1 MLTPKRKKSSAMAE
15 LMGEIDAQLETMRR
29 GFDPGEKV
37 SGVVVSVGI
46 DVIVVDLNSKMQGI
60 IDIDQWPADK
70 DLPEEGD
77 YIEAYFVEVR
87 DGAARLSAA
96 IGGSDAA
103 VNQSIQQA
111 YDTQLPL
118 EGKYEKEINGGYEV
132 SIAGQR
138 AFCPFSQVSLYRR
151 SDDEE
156 SPVGKSTT
164 FIVIEFEPEEHT
176 LVVSHRAVLERD
188 RADKREALKAE
199 LREGDLC
206 DGVVTKLM
214 PFGVFVDIGGVE
226 GLIPIREISWDR
238 TVKPYDILSEGQA
251 VNVQVISID
260 WDNNKF
266 SFSLRATSSDPWYE
280 YIGKFGS
287 GSYVSGTVV
296 KLMPFGVFVQLEP
309 GVEGLVPIS
318 RLGGGR
324 RITHPRECVKEGDVL
339 DLQIDSVDEERKRI
353 SLKVVDK
360 RIQSLSPGEI
370 ATASH
375 LKGIVD
381 GVRDFGVFVKLSE
394 DKTGLLH
401 VGECEIERGGN
412 MVAKMEAKY
421 PHGSEIDVVV
431 KAIDGDRISLA
442 LPAKTGSKL
451 EKEEAE
457 DLGAM
462 MRSNNR
468 MATDA
473 SISSIGSMLDNII
486 KGE

>member
-1 MLTPKRKKSSAMAE
+1 MLTPKRRKSSAMAE
-15 LMGEIDAQLETMRR
+15 LMGEIDAQLETLRR

-37 SGVVVSVGI
+37 RGIVVSVGV
-46 DVIVVDLNSKMQGI
+46 DYIVVDLNSKMQGI
-60 IDIDQWPADK
+60 IEIDQWPADR

-77 YIEAYFVEVR
+77 DIEAYFVEVR
-87 DGAARLSAA
+87 DGAARLSAG

-103 VNQSIQQA
+103 ISQSIQQA
-111 YDTQLPL
+111 YDTQLPV

-151 SDDEE
+151 AEVEE

-164 FIVIEFEPEEHT
+164 FLVTEFEPEEHT

-188 RADKREALKAE
+188 RSEKREALKAE
-199 LREGDLC
+199 LREGDLR
-206 DGVVTKLM
+206 DGVVTKIM

-226 GLIPIREISWDR
+226 GLIPMREISWDR
-238 TVKPYDILSEGQA
+238 TVKPEDVLEEGQS
-251 VNVQVISID
+251 VNVQIISLD
-260 WDNNKF
+260 WEAGKF
-266 SFSLRATSSDPWYE
+266 SFSLRATSADPWYE
-280 YIGKFGS
+280 YMGKFGP

-339 DLQIDSVDEERKRI
+339 DLQIDSVDDERKRI

-360 RIQSLSPGEI
+360 RVQSLTPGEI
-370 ATASH
+370 AVASH

-421 PHGSEIDVVV
+421 PQDSEIEVVV
-431 KAIDGDRISLA
+431 KAIEGDRISLA
-442 LPAKTGSKL
+442 LPAQNDPDT

-468 MATDA
+468 IAADA

-486 KGE
+486 KNE

>member
-1 MLTPKRKKSSAMAE
+1 M
-15 LMGEIDAQLETMRR
+15 
-29 GFDPGEKV
+29 
-37 SGVVVSVGI
+37 
-46 DVIVVDLNSKMQGI
+46 
-60 IDIDQWPADK
+60 
-70 DLPEEGD
+70 
-77 YIEAYFVEVR
+77 
-87 DGAARLSAA
+87 
-96 IGGSDAA
+96 
-103 VNQSIQQA
+103 
-111 YDTQLPL
+111 
-118 EGKYEKEINGGYEV
+118 
-132 SIAGQR
+132 
-138 AFCPFSQVSLYRR
+138 
-151 SDDEE
+151 
-156 SPVGKSTT
+156 
-164 FIVIEFEPEEHT
+164 
-176 LVVSHRAVLERD
+176 VSHRAVLERD
-188 RADKREALKAE
+188 RSEKREALKAE
-199 LREGDLC
+199 LREGDLR
-206 DGVVTKLM
+206 DGVVTKIM

-226 GLIPIREISWDR
+226 GLIPMREISWDR
-238 TVKPYDILSEGQA
+238 TVKPEDVLEEGQS
-251 VNVQVISID
+251 VNVQIISLD
-260 WDNNKF
+260 WEAGKF
-266 SFSLRATSSDPWYE
+266 SFSLRATSADPWYE
-280 YIGKFGS
+280 YMGKFGP

-339 DLQIDSVDEERKRI
+339 DLQIDSVDDERKRI

-360 RIQSLSPGEI
+360 RVQSLTPGEI
-370 ATASH
+370 AVASH

-421 PHGSEIDVVV
+421 PQDSEIEVVV
-431 KAIDGDRISLA
+431 KAIEGDRISLA
-442 LPAKTGSKL
+442 LPAQNDPDT

-468 MATDA
+468 IAADA

-486 KGE
+486 KNE

>member
-37 SGVVVSVGI
+37 SGPGI
-46 DVIVVDLNSKMQGI
+46 YGIHVIVVNLNSRPRKHS
-60 IDIDQWPADK
+60 IDQWPADK
-70 DLPEEGD
+70 DLRRRG

-87 DGAARLSAA
+87 DGAARLSAV

-238 TVKPYDILSEGQA
+238 TVKPDDILSEGQA
-251 VNVQVISID
+251 LNV
-260 WDNNKF
+260 
-266 SFSLRATSSDPWYE
+266 
-280 YIGKFGS
+280 
-287 GSYVSGTVV
+287 
-296 KLMPFGVFVQLEP
+296 
-309 GVEGLVPIS
+309 
-318 RLGGGR
+318 
-324 RITHPRECVKEGDVL
+324 
-339 DLQIDSVDEERKRI
+339 
-353 SLKVVDK
+353 
-360 RIQSLSPGEI
+360 
-370 ATASH
+370 
-375 LKGIVD
+375 
-381 GVRDFGVFVKLSE
+381 
-394 DKTGLLH
+394 
-401 VGECEIERGGN
+401 
-412 MVAKMEAKY
+412 
-421 PHGSEIDVVV
+421 
-431 KAIDGDRISLA
+431 
-442 LPAKTGSKL
+442 
-451 EKEEAE
+451 
-457 DLGAM
+457 
-462 MRSNNR
+462 
-468 MATDA
+468 
-473 SISSIGSMLDNII
+473 
-486 KGE
+486 